1 MTKSETARQAAIDR
15 VGDPYVY
22 GAWDQPCT
30 PAERRKYARLSPEYA
45 EAIETQCQVMRGT
58 KSTCKGC
65 KYEGKRI
72 HDCRGLTSA
81 CAGAAGISIRGQ
93 TVARQWAEDVWSAKG
108 EITTLPKDARYA
120 QLFRHN
126 GSKWAHTGI
135 YIGGGETVDARG
147 HAYGVIRK
155 KLNQYKWTHW
165 AIPRGMD
172 EGTTSSGGD
181 AATFPKGEGNVSTGG
196 DGVIYSAIVTT
207 KSGSLN
213 VRSGPGTSYIKTG
226 SLPKGEKIDV
236 LMEYD
241 LDGDGVPEWAF
252 FGGDGK
258 QGYVSLQYLTKVE
271 EEPTQQPPEPVADP
285 DGLRYGVFVPC
296 ESRDAAEALKAAH
309 PGAIL
314 TAYKPPD
321 SKGE

>member
-1 MTKSETARQAAIDR
+1 MTRADTARQAAIDR
-15 VGDPYVY
+15 VGDSYVY

-30 PAERRKYARLSPEYA
+30 PANRNKYAALSPEYA
-45 EAIETQCQVMRGT
+45 DAIRNACPRQSGK
-58 KSTCKGC
+58 KSTCAGC

-108 EITTLPKDARYA
+108 DIGTLPKDARYA

-135 YIGGGETVDARG
+135 YIGNGETVDARG

-155 KLNQYKWTHW
+155 QLSQYKWTHW

-172 EGTTSSGGD
+172 EEQGGR
-181 AATFPKGEGNVSTGG
+181 E
-196 DGVIYSAIVTT
+196 VIYSAVVTT
-207 KSGSLN
+207 QSGSLN
-213 VRSGPGTSYIKTG
+213 IRSGPGTEFARTG
-226 SLPKGEKIDV
+226 SFPKGETVDV

-241 LDGDGVPEWAF
+241 TDGDGSPDWAF
-252 FGGDGK
+252 VGGDGK
-258 QGYVSLQYLTKVE
+258 QGYVSLAFLTRVDDSVSQPSPSGKVDAELPE
-271 EEPTQQPPEPVADP
+271 EATQTDEV
-285 DGLRYGVFVPC
+285 LRYGVFVPC
-296 ESRDAAEALKAAH
+296 ASRDAAEALKAAH

>member
-1 MTKSETARQAAIDR
+1 MTKSEAARQAAIDR
-15 VGDPYVY
+15 VGDSYVY

-45 EAIETQCQVMRGT
+45 EAIEAQCQVMRGT
-58 KSTCKGC
+58 KSACKGC

-72 HDCRGLTSA
+72 HDCRGLTST
-81 CAGAAGISIRGQ
+81 CAKAAGITTITGQ
-93 TVARQWAEDVWSAKG
+93 TVAKQWNADTWSEKG
-108 EITTLPKDARYA
+108 DIATLPKDRRYV

-135 YIGGGETVDARG
+135 YIGNGETVDARG

-155 KLNQYKWTHW
+155 KLSQYAWTHW

-172 EGTTSSGGD
+172 EEQGGR
-181 AATFPKGEGNVSTGG
+181 E
-196 DGVIYSAIVTT
+196 VIYSAVVTT
-207 KSGSLN
+207 QSGSLN
-213 VRSGPGTSYIKTG
+213 IRSGPGTEFARTG
-226 SLPKGEKIDV
+226 SFPKGETVDV

-241 LDGDGVPEWAF
+241 TDGDGLADWAF
-252 FGGDGK
+252 VGGDGK
-258 QGYVSLQYLTKVE
+258 QGYVSMAFLTREDNPAPPDAPAPVS
-271 EEPTQQPPEPVADP
+271 PEPDEV
-285 DGLRYGVFVPC
+285 LRYGVFVPC
-296 ESRDAAEALKAAH
+296 ESRDAAEALKKAH

-321 SKGE
+321 E

>member
-1 MTKSETARQAAIDR
+1 MTKAETARQAAIDR
-15 VGDPYVY
+15 VGDSYVY

-30 PAERRKYARLSPEYA
+30 PANRRKYARLSPEYA
-45 EAIETQCQVMRGT
+45 EAIENQCQVMRGT

-65 KYEGKRI
+65 KYEGRKI

-108 EITTLPKDARYA
+108 EITTLPQDAKYA

-126 GSKWAHTGI
+126 GSKLAHTGI
-135 YIGGGETVDARG
+135 YIGNGETVDARG

-155 KLNQYKWTHW
+155 KLSQYSWTHW

-172 EGTTSSGGD
+172 ED
-181 AATFPKGEGNVSTGG
+181 APTEPTGG

-226 SLPKGEKIDV
+226 SLPKGEKIDI

-271 EEPTQQPPEPVADP
+271 EEPTQQPLPEPAPVP

-296 ESRDAAEALKAAH
+296 ESREEAEALAKVH
-309 PGAIL
+309 PGSIL
-314 TAYKPPD
+314 SAFKPPD
-321 SKGE
+321 SKGED

>member
-1 MTKSETARQAAIDR
+1 MTMTKSETARQAAIDR
-15 VGDPYVY
+15 VGDSYVY

-30 PAERRKYARLSPEYA
+30 PANRNKYAALSPEYA
-45 EAIETQCQVMRGT
+45 DAIRNACPRQSGK
-58 KSTCKGC
+58 KSTCAGC
-65 KYEGKRI
+65 KYEGRKI

-81 CAGAAGISIRGQ
+81 CAGAAGIQIRGQ

-108 EITTLPKDARYA
+108 DIGTLPKDARYA

-155 KLNQYKWTHW
+155 KLSQYKWTHW

-172 EGTTSSGGD
+172 EEQGGR
-181 AATFPKGEGNVSTGG
+181 E
-196 DGVIYSAIVTT
+196 VIYSAVVTT
-207 KSGSLN
+207 QSGSLN
-213 VRSGPGTSYIKTG
+213 IRSGPGTEFARTG
-226 SLPKGEKIDV
+226 SFPKGETVDV

-241 LDGDGVPEWAF
+241 TDGDGSADWAF
-252 FGGDGK
+252 VGGDGK
-258 QGYVSLQYLTKVE
+258 QGYVSMAFLTRE
-271 EEPTQQPPEPVADP
+271 DEPAPPDTPAPVSPEPDEVM
-285 DGLRYGVFVPC
+285 RYGVFVPC
-296 ESRDAAEALKAAH
+296 ASRDAAEALKAAH

-321 SKGE
+321 DKGE

>member
-1 MTKSETARQAAIDR
+1 MTRADTARQAAIDR
-15 VGDPYVY
+15 VGDSYVY

-30 PAERRKYARLSPEYA
+30 PANRRKYARLSPEYA
-45 EAIETQCQVMRGT
+45 EAIETQCQVLRGT

-65 KYEGKRI
+65 KYEGRKI

-81 CAGAAGISIRGQ
+81 CAGAAGVQIRGQ
-93 TVARQWAEDVWSAKG
+93 TVARQWAEDVWIAKG
-108 EITTLPKDARYA
+108 DIGTLPKDARYA

-135 YIGGGETVDARG
+135 YIGNGETVDARG

-172 EGTTSSGGD
+172 EEQGGR
-181 AATFPKGEGNVSTGG
+181 E
-196 DGVIYSAIVTT
+196 VIYSAVVTT
-207 KSGSLN
+207 QSGSLN
-213 VRSGPGTSYIKTG
+213 IRSGPGTEFARTG
-226 SLPKGEKIDV
+226 SFPKGETVDV

-241 LDGDGVPEWAF
+241 TDGDGLADWAF
-252 FGGDGK
+252 VGGDGK
-258 QGYVSLQYLTKVE
+258 QGYVSMAFLTREDDPAPPDAPAPVS
-271 EEPTQQPPEPVADP
+271 PEPDEVM
-285 DGLRYGVFVPC
+285 RYGVFVPC
-296 ESRDAAEALKAAH
+296 ASRDAAEALKAAH

-321 SKGE
+321 N